1 MMDRLSQRETN
12 MDKRW
17 YQLLV
22 NVRLV
27 RAYMEVGHKGVATGR
42 GE

>member
-1 MMDRLSQRETN
+1 

-42 GE
+42 GDLSLCTYLFQ